1 MKKKRR
7 SLPPYVYRQTTKGR
21 TYYYF
26 RRKGVQERVDPEAPD
41 FWKTYAALRDDKS
54 PPPRRYAGQRT
65 FKALFDDY
73 ETSDRFNRLAE
84 RTRRDYLKC
93 LTYWREKIGDLPVAK
108 MKRKDIVRAQRALAD
123 RPRFANYVVQVISV
137 CFEHAIDLG
146 WRQENPAKGVRALKT
161 EGKKRQPWPQNMI
174 DKFREATPDRDGTP
188 DRARLIFELCLGT
201 GQRIGDV
208 LRMRWDDLEAG
219 GVNVKQ
225 SKTGSKLW
233 VPFTPAL
240 AAVIDRIPRRG
251 LTIVA
256 QENGRPVSYSR
267 AHDDVLDVRRRI
279 GAEEYD
285 LHSLRYTAA
294 ASLAEAGC
302 SDELIQAVTGHT
314 STAMVA
320 RYAAETRQ
328 RTRATEAQKR
338 RK

>member
-26 RRKGVQERVDPEAPD
+26 RRKGVREAVDPDAPD

-73 ETSDRFNRLAE
+73 ETSERFNRLAD
-84 RTRRDYLKC
+84 RTKRDYLRYIR
-93 LTYWREKIGDLPVAK
+93 YWREKISDLPVAK
-108 MKRKDIVRAQRALAD
+108 MQRKDVIRAQQALAD
-123 RPRFANYVVQVISV
+123 RPRIANYAVQVMAI
-137 CFEHAIDLG
+137 CLEHSIDLG
-146 WRQENPAKGVRALKT
+146 WREDNPAKGVRGLKT
-161 EGKKRQPWPQNMI
+161 EGKQRQPWPQDLI
-174 DKFREATPDRDGTP
+174 EKFREATPDRDGAP
-188 DRARLIFELCLGT
+188 DRARIIFELCLGT

-208 LRMRWDDLEAG
+208 LKMRWDDIEAG

-240 AAVIDRIPRRG
+240 AAVIDRTPRRG
-251 LTIVA
+251 LTILA
-256 QENGRPVSYSR
+256 QKTGRQVSYTIAQR
-267 AHDDVLDVRRRI
+267 EVQAVRRKI
-279 GAEEYD
+279 GAEDYD

-314 STAMVA
+314 SMAMVA
-320 RYAAETRQ
+320 RYSAATRQ